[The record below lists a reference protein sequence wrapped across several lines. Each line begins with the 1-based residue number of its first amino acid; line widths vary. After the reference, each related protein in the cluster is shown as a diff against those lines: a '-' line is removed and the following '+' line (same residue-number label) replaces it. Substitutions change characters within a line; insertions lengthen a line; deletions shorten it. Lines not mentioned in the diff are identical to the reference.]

1 MNINTSIMI
10 LFILLAFLMVKV
22 VSHINNTGIAKE
34 KIDHENIFVGEYKW
48 R

>member
-1 MNINTSIMI
+1 
-10 LFILLAFLMVKV
+10 MVKV
-22 VSHINNTGIAKE
+22 ASHTKSIGIANE